1 MDMMNMIS
9 MTGYGRG
16 QVSTKSLT
24 YVVEMRTVNHRYLEI
39 QLRLPSGWMALEEEI
54 KKKIQR
60 FVRRGRVELFF
71 RLEGGQQG
79 KKEIRVDWELLAS
92 LQKHKEQ
99 IERQMALPTPIQDLW
114 VWKEILQV
122 EESPLQLD
130 EHRPYVLKVVDQAC
144 NQLHAMRQAEGA
156 HLAQDLTARSK
167 RLQQCRLAMVR
178 LAEEAVHLYKERL
191 HTRLQELLADHEQ
204 IEERLLTEVAILAER
219 SDVTE
224 ELTRLESHLQ
234 QFQQVCQQEGP
245 IGRRLDFLL
254 QEMNRE
260 VNTIGSKAQHPEMS
274 SWVVEAKSELEKMRE
289 QVQNIE

>member
-1 MDMMNMIS
+1 MMKMRS

-16 QVSTKSLT
+16 QVTTESLT
-24 YVVEMRTVNHRYLEI
+24 YVVEVRTVNHRYLEI

-54 KKKIQR
+54 KKRIQR
-60 FVRRGRVELFF
+60 FVHRGRVELFL

-79 KKEIRVDWELLAS
+79 KKEIRVDWELLSS
-92 LQKHKEQ
+92 LQKHRQQ
-99 IERQMALPTPIQDLW
+99 IEQQMSLTTPIQDLW

-130 EHRPYVLKVVDQAC
+130 DHRPHVLAVVDQAC
-144 NQLHAMRQAEGA
+144 QQLQAMRQAEGA
-156 HLAQDLTARSK
+156 HLAQDLKERSK
-167 RLQQCRLAMVR
+167 HLHLCRLKMEQ
-178 LAEEAVHLYKERL
+178 LAKETVHLHKERL
-191 HTRLQELLADHEQ
+191 QTRLQELLIDHERP
-204 IEERLLTEVAILAER
+204 EERLLTEIAILAER

-234 QFQQVCQQEGP
+234 QFEQVCQQEGP
-245 IGRRLDFLL
+245 VGRRLDFLL

-260 VNTIGSKAQHPEMS
+260 VNTIGSKAQHPQMS

>member
-1 MDMMNMIS
+1 MMKMRS

-16 QVSTKSLT
+16 QVTTESLT
-24 YVVEMRTVNHRYLEI
+24 YVVEVRTVNHRYLEI
-39 QLRLPSGWMALEEEI
+39 QLRLPSGWMALEEVI
-54 KKKIQR
+54 KKRIQR
-60 FVRRGRVELFF
+60 FVHRGRVELFL

-79 KKEIRVDWELLAS
+79 KKEIQVDWELLSS
-92 LQKHKEQ
+92 LQKQKQQ
-99 IERQMALPTPIQDLW
+99 IEQQISLSTPIQDLW

-122 EESPLQLD
+122 VESPIQLD
-130 EHRPYVLKVVDQAC
+130 EHRPYVLAVVDQAC
-144 NQLHAMRQAEGA
+144 HQLQAMRQTEGA
-156 HLAQDLTARSK
+156 HLAQDLMARSK
-167 RLQQCRLAMVR
+167 RLHQCRQEMACLAAKTVY
-178 LAEEAVHLYKERL
+178 LHKERL
-191 HTRLQELLADHEQ
+191 QTRLQELLADHELS
-204 IEERLLTEVAILAER
+204 EERLLTEVAILAER

-260 VNTIGSKAQHPEMS
+260 VNTIGSKSQHPQMS